1 MLILLLLLEEKPG
14 QGKGRRKDHMNQFCW
29 LESSK
34 VLFLQLACMIY
45 SNVMS
50 YFLLSSCNYED
61 EIEIIFFYENLI
73 RGMSFCWKGSA
84 YLL

>member
-1 MLILLLLLEEKPG
+1 
-14 QGKGRRKDHMNQFCW
+14 MNQFCW
-29 LESSK
+29 LELSQ

-50 YFLLSSCNYED
+50 FLLSSCNYED
-61 EIEIIFFYENLI
+61 EDEIEIIFFYKNLI

-84 YLL
+84 DRKSVV